1 MSIVLEAQ
9 VSALLAR
16 LEAQRERQCRD
27 VVAQAHTEA
36 QQMLRDARHRGRA
49 QLREAVL
56 AKRARVAE
64 RCRRQRLD
72 IEAAARQHDFV
83 CLRIDLDSGLAGL
96 PAALQARWNDPAA
109 QLAWCETLL
118 AEAARL
124 MGRGGWR
131 VEHAPGIDATAL
143 ATLEARVRALGGEDC
158 TLGEDT
164 TLTAGLRV
172 RRGGTCLD
180 GTPAGLMS
188 DRARLEAA
196 LLDELA
202 RAGDAA

>member
-16 LEAQRERQCRD
+16 LDAQRERQCRD
-27 VVAQAHTEA
+27 LVAQAHAEA

-64 RCRRQRLD
+64 RCRRERLD
-72 IEAAARQHDFV
+72 LDGAARQREFV
-83 CLRIDLDSGLAGL
+83 CLRLDLDAGLAGL
-96 PAALQARWNDPAA
+96 PAALQSRWRDASA
-109 QLAWCETLL
+109 QLAWCESLL
-118 AEAARL
+118 TEAARL
-124 MGRGGWR
+124 MGGGGWR
-131 VEHAPGIDATAL
+131 VEHAPGLNAAAL
-143 ATLEARVRALGGEDC
+143 AALAERVRALGGADC
-158 TLGEDT
+158 TLVEDPT
-164 TLTAGLRV
+164 IGAGLRV

-202 RAGDAA
+202 QAGDAA